1 MKSEG
6 PALHGSSPSKKNM
19 GHSQSGSY
27 ALLSRS
33 FHPHPARSRGRQRG
47 ARASALMS
55 RSMARWLQPYSP
67 ARSEAYSISP
77 ASSRRIM
84 ATRRKARGAAL
95 YRGGFPGALCA
106 LLAGGHAR
114 ARRAQ
119 YEGGVLRDSRPP
131 TKSGARTTDG
141 EGDLRR
147 LGRGFSPRRWAWQ
160 FVARGRL
167 GWTSGRHSGPGAF
180 TH

>member
-1 MKSEG
+1 MSPPQCQPVRG
-6 PALHGSSPSKKNM
+6 NRPA
-19 GHSQSGSY
+19 
-27 ALLSRS
+27 SR
-33 FHPHPARSRGRQRG
+33 HPHLTRSRGRQRG

-147 LGRGFSPRRWAWQ
+147 LGRGFSPRRWACPRPRSGAWAS
-160 FVARGRL
+160 ARGRL

-180 TH
+180 TY